1 MKTSDE
7 FVIGAPLLM
16 SEVSTSFMEFG
27 GTKIKFT
34 SDDLTTLKKSVLGDD
49 YVGLKLICFKPRSE
63 KFEWSQFVRPGH
75 FVYPNET
82 VIQEGSRNIFAA
94 LVHKCYERKVIAIC
108 SFKPNELSMP
118 SFVALDPQIETTDS
132 RDGLHITPSGF
143 CLIYLPFQDDF
154 RQGLLEL

>member
-1 MKTSDE
+1 
-7 FVIGAPLLM
+7 M

-27 GTKIKFT
+27 ETKIKFT

-49 YVGLKLICFKPRSE
+49 YVGLKLICFQPRFE
-63 KFEWSQFVRPGH
+63 EFEWSQFIRSGH
-75 FVYPNET
+75 FVYPDET
-82 VIQEGSRNIFAA
+82 VINEGSRKLFAA
-94 LVHKCYERKVIAIC
+94 LVHKCNERKVIPIC

-118 SFVALDPQIETTDS
+118 SFVALDPQMESSDPRNGSKIN
-132 RDGLHITPSGF
+132 PSGF